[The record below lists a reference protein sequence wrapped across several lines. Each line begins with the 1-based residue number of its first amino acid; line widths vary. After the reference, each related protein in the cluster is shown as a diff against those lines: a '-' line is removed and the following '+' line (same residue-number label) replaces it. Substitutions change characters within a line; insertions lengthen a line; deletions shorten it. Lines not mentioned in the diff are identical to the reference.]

1 MNTDRTCCF
10 IGHRDVAAT
19 LELSKKLYV
28 IIEMLIT
35 EKHIDTFIFGS
46 KSSFDELCRKTVT
59 EIKEKH
65 PHIRR
70 IYARAEHPFIDD
82 SYKAYLL
89 QFYDDTYFPAHMLS
103 AGRASY
109 VERNLHMI
117 DNSRVC
123 VVYYDSDYTPSNR
136 KSGTKIAFDYAV
148 KRKRTIINIKDI

>member
-59 EIKEKH
+59 EIKKNILTYGEFMRERNTLSLTTATK
-65 PHIRR
+65 R
-70 IYARAEHPFIDD
+70 IFYNSTTTHTSPRTCCLRAERP
-82 SYKAYLL
+82 
-89 QFYDDTYFPAHMLS
+89 MLNETS
-103 AGRASY
+103 T
-109 VERNLHMI
+109 L
-117 DNSRVC
+117 
-123 VVYYDSDYTPSNR
+123 
-136 KSGTKIAFDYAV
+136 
-148 KRKRTIINIKDI
+148 